1 MTEPTKKIAYVT
13 WGAASQ
19 ITSFQDFAKYLDDMI
34 YLRELET
41 HDLSRYAAVVV
52 PDGTDPVAHPA
63 PCGPAQR
70 LSARRRLPRHL
81 RLRQGE

>member
-1 MTEPTKKIAYVT
+1 MTEPMKRRLCDL
-13 WGAASQ
+13 GCGQ
-19 ITSFQDFAKYLDDMI
+19 PDHQLQDFARYLDDMI

-52 PDGTDPVAHPA
+52 PDGTDTVALNAVRPSSMPSA
-63 PCGPAQR
+63 CRR
-70 LSARRRLPRHL
+70 LSRHL